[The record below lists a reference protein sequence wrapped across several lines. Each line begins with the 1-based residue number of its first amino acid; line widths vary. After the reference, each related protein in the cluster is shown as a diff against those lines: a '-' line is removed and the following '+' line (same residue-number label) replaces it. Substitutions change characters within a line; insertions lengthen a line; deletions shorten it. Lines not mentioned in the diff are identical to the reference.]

1 MSTIFDAQPA
11 PVSKQGMFSMDEV
24 ILSDRKKKKDALRIA
39 QMRSANT
46 GVAMEQSFR
55 EAMGEIESGID
66 VQALQQKEQSAYA
79 AIVSSDLTEYV
90 AQNAANPDPNVQASI
105 NNIISD
111 FSGVRDSLLD
121 DYDGVEQVFVDQYAD
136 ESIESFRQRQLA
148 GRYTVNRKVDEI
160 FEENGFLEN
169 SGNFVAQLFAPDDIK
184 DMNDLA
190 GSLGT
195 DIPGLMDLMA
205 DFQTRDPEEQMV
217 VMEELL
223 PVIVDAFDNNPSAVR
238 GFVDMMYSD
247 DIGFDVG
254 LTAAFDS
261 LALLDVAFVARGVSS
276 LIKLGSRS
284 ARNRNSASEF
294 ADLDNMEM
302 AGATVARAGSDQTD
316 EVLEAVDANRT
327 DLASTANPA
336 RMEDQPILTGQMDDL
351 AAEVQKNFKPIT
363 NRIVEDLLPVAGNKL
378 SRGEAKK
385 LATKKHSLEYDIAK
399 LEKQRAAITK
409 KDVRAG
415 TAKRSVMTEKISKLN
430 DQLATV
436 NERIAI
442 NTVSAEAYADI
453 SRLSQGI
460 IPPRL
465 KPAFDA
471 MMKEELDK
479 IARPMP
485 KQAPNVSPRKEDAV
499 ELAANPRFMDAPEE
513 FGLTQEFAEAVK
525 TSVTLPL
532 RAIAEEGQ
540 DLSVEALSASQRKVA
555 EDRALERLH
564 KRMEKSGQNINS
576 LEVTGRSE
584 KGFTAR
590 YTTDAG
596 VDDTYSYDFTVSDSG
611 SLVAD
616 PKLAKSNVPSALR
629 GVLSPEVVW
638 NDMMGQFIKDV
649 TYGGQQ
655 TAKLANSLM
664 KKYREIDG
672 VLGKESRIHVDALL
686 EAGDEAGTVF
696 TPRELLDGMIDV
708 RIGEQ
713 GIRRKY
719 SKEEVMVYFQKR
731 AFFDELH
738 RFRNELMR
746 DQLSFKGFK
755 NIRYTDANGVARDAM
770 VRTYDDI
777 STAKAQLGEKSFY
790 IPDNEGK
797 GVAKFS
803 DNKFLRDKMIDQGYV
818 PVKLAQ
824 PIRNKNGKVMS
835 EWAMVRQDA
844 PKQLPSQVLNYSAG
858 YVPRIYKAGYTFV
871 KNGDS
876 PTQETILAFE
886 TRADAQKYADDLRN
900 DPSSEYKNPVVKA
913 DREFTDLERMEE
925 NAASF
930 GGLYTGARKT
940 RPLMVKTADGLERP
954 ERMSV
959 AGATQRYIQS
969 VSNVMPVNTYR
980 MAVVEQWMN
989 TVNDIAKLQGRQG
1002 IRKQDGIDGAI
1013 DLEPEDLAM
1022 MEDARAYIKN
1032 VLSIPSDKESHFRNT
1047 MMHLGEVMRGKPGG
1061 DWVLNNLHGDPVKA
1075 MKGLTFNAHLGWF
1088 NIRQLWVQAQNASI
1102 AVSMHPVQ
1110 GVKAVAKLPALRM
1123 AIHSDNPEVWKEIAK
1138 KSGMDVEEFVQDVDM
1153 VKKSGMLDAIN
1164 RVADFD
1170 ANVAGLGTGTFEGL
1184 RKAAA
1189 KGRVFYEEGETVSRL
1204 LAAQIAK
1211 NNLKDAGQ
1219 AITPQSLS
1227 EETLRLHMNLQAEN
1241 AATWQ
1246 QNVFGVPTQFM
1257 QVFAKFGE
1265 NIVPGLLGSK
1275 NAKWTRSESAKV
1287 LAGQVILYGTVG
1299 VPFAEGISAYL
1310 ADEAGTDPVAMQRE
1324 NPLLLEGIEEGLVG
1338 VLFSMAGLENN
1349 FSEGSS
1355 LLAGMDDNVAVE
1367 LASALADYMAGNE
1380 VDASVF
1386 DVGFGASGNTLVRGA
1401 DAIINLFDAARNMF
1415 THPSMATLGYETL
1428 DILDGLASTTSTWNN
1443 ARKAYYAKVLG
1454 EGLRSKR
1461 GNVLLTP
1468 EELGTN
1474 WASDVAKAVGFPY
1487 DREGALW
1494 RAYEYNIDSADSQRK
1509 TTQDLRKIYL
1519 EYTRSGN
1526 LDLYRKQKA
1535 ALLSVHNPFVRRD
1548 IEKNFNKST
1557 LVGDSA
1563 FTLQARKFTLDQL
1576 KNGGREPLPLLSG
1589 TLLEEENR

>member
-1 MSTIFDAQPA
+1 MSTIFDAQPE
-11 PVSKQGMFSMDEV
+11 PVSKQGMFSMDDV
-24 ILSDRKKKKDALRIA
+24 ILSDRKKKKDAFRIA
-39 QMRSANT
+39 QMRAANT
-46 GVAMEQSFR
+46 GVAMEDSFR

-66 VQALQQKEQSAYA
+66 VQALQQKEQSAHA
-79 AIVSSDLTEYV
+79 AVVSSELTEYV

-105 NNIISD
+105 NNIIAD
-111 FSGVRDSLLD
+111 FTGVRDSYLD
-121 DYDGVEQVFVDQYAD
+121 DFDGVEQVFVDQYAD
-136 ESIESFRQRQLA
+136 EDIEAYRQRQLA
-148 GRYTVNRKVDEI
+148 GRYTVNRMVEDR

-184 DMNDLA
+184 DMNDFA
-190 GSLGT
+190 GMLNT
-195 DIPGLMDLMA
+195 DIPGLMDIMA
-205 DFQTRDPEEQMV
+205 DFQTRDPEDQMV

-223 PVIVDAFDNNPSAVR
+223 PLIVEAYDNNPTAVR
-238 GFVDMMYSD
+238 GVVDMFYSD

-254 LTAAFDS
+254 LAAAFDA
-261 LALLDVAFVARGVSS
+261 LALVDVAFVARGISS
-276 LIKLGSRS
+276 LIKMGSRT
-284 ARNRNSASEF
+284 ARNRNGASEF
-294 ADLDNMEM
+294 ADLDNMEL
-302 AGATVARAGSDQTD
+302 AGATTARAGSDKTD
-316 EVLEAVDANRT
+316 EVLETLDANRI

-336 RMEDQPILTGQMDDL
+336 RMEDIPILTGQMDDL
-351 AAEVQKNFKPIT
+351 AAEVQKNFKPII
-363 NRIVEDLLPVAGNKL
+363 NRVVEDLLPVAGNKL

-385 LATKKHSLEYDIAK
+385 LSAKKHSLEYDIAK
-399 LEKQRAAITK
+399 LEKERAAVTK
-409 KDVRAG
+409 KDVRTG
-415 TAKRSVMTEKISKLN
+415 VAKKSVMTEKITRLN
-430 DQLATV
+430 DQLSAV
-436 NERIAI
+436 NETIAR
-442 NTVSAEAYADI
+442 NTVSAQAHADI

-465 KPAFDA
+465 RDSFNA

-479 IARPMP
+479 IARPLP
-485 KQAPNVSPRKEDAV
+485 KKAPNISPRKEDAV

-513 FGLTQEFAEAVK
+513 FGLTPEFAEAVK
-525 TSVTLPL
+525 SSVTLPL
-532 RAIAEEGQ
+532 RTIADESRE
-540 DLSVEALSASQRKVA
+540 LSVEALTASQRRIA
-555 EDRALERLH
+555 ENRALERL
-564 KRMEKSGQNINS
+564 KGRMERSGQNINTM
-576 LEVTGRSE
+576 EVTERSE

-590 YTTDAG
+590 YITDSGA
-596 VDDTYSYDFTVSDSG
+596 DDTYSYEFTVSDSG

-629 GVLSPEVVW
+629 GVFSPEVVW
-638 NDMMGQFIKDV
+638 NDMMGSFIKNV

-655 TAKLANSLM
+655 TSKIANSLM

-672 VLGKESRIHVDALL
+672 SIGKQSRIHVDALL

-696 TPRELLDGMIDV
+696 TPSELLDGMIDV

-755 NIRYTDANGVARDAM
+755 NIRYTDADGVARDAM

-777 STAKAQLGEKSFY
+777 NTAKSQLGEKSFY

-818 PVKLAQ
+818 PVKMAQ
-824 PIRNKNGKVMS
+824 PIRNKDGKTIA
-835 EWAMVRQDA
+835 EWAMVREGS

-858 YVPRIYKAGYTFV
+858 YVPRIYKPGYTFV

-876 PTQETILAFE
+876 PTQETLLAFE
-886 TRADAQKYADDLRN
+886 KKEDAYKYQEELLN
-900 DPSSEYKNPVVKA
+900 DPTSGYKKVVVKA

-940 RPLMVKTADGLERP
+940 SPLMVKTKDGLVRP

-959 AGATQRYIQS
+959 AGATQRYLQS
-969 VSNVMPVNTYR
+969 VSNILPINTYR
-980 MAVVEQWMN
+980 MAVVEQWEN
-989 TVNDIAKLQGRQG
+989 TVKDIAKLQSRDVDVPER
-1002 IRKQDGIDGAI
+1002 IEDTLKR
-1013 DLEPEDLAM
+1013 LEPEDRAM
-1022 MEDARAYIKN
+1022 MEDAREYIDR
-1032 VLSIPSDKESHFRNT
+1032 VLSIPSDEESFFRNT
-1047 MMHLGEVMRGKPGG
+1047 MMHIGEVMRGKPGG
-1061 DWVLNNLHGDPVKA
+1061 DWVLNNIHGDPVKA
-1075 MKGLTFNAHLGWF
+1075 LKGLTFNAHLGWF
-1088 NIRQLWVQAQNASI
+1088 NVRQLWVQAQNASI

-1110 GVKAVAKLPALRM
+1110 GLKAVAKLPSLRM
-1123 AIHSDNPEVWKEIAK
+1123 AIYSDNPDVWREVAR
-1138 KSGMDVEEFVQDVDM
+1138 KSKLDVEEFVQDVDM
-1153 VKKSGMLDAIN
+1153 VKKSGILDAIN

-1170 ANVAGLGTGTFEGL
+1170 ANAAGLGTGTFDSL

-1204 LAAQIAK
+1204 LASQIAK
-1211 NNLKDAGQ
+1211 NNLKDAGKE
-1219 AITPQSLS
+1219 ITPRSLT
-1227 EETLRLHMNLQAEN
+1227 EETLRLHMNLQSEN
-1241 AATWQ
+1241 AAKWQ
-1246 QNVFGVPTQFM
+1246 QNGFGVPTQFM

-1299 VPFAEGISAYL
+1299 VPFAEGIASYI
-1310 ADEAGTDPVAMQRE
+1310 ADEAGTDPVAMQRN
-1324 NPLLLEGIEEGLVG
+1324 NPLLLEGLEEGLVG

-1355 LLAGMDDNVAVE
+1355 LLAGMDDNVAFE
-1367 LASALADYMAGNE
+1367 LVAALADYMAGDE

-1386 DVGFGASGNTLVRGA
+1386 DVGLGASGNTLLRGG
-1401 DAIINLFDAARNMF
+1401 DAITNLFESARNIF
-1415 THPSMATLGYETL
+1415 THPSLATLGYETL
-1428 DILDGLASTTSTWNN
+1428 DVLDGLAGMTSTWNN

-1461 GNVLLTP
+1461 GNILLTP

-1474 WASDVAKAVGFPY
+1474 WASDVAKAIGFPY

-1494 RAYEYNIDSADSQRK
+1494 RAYDYNIDSADSQRQ
-1509 TTQDLRKIYL
+1509 TSQDLRQIYI

-1535 ALLSVHNPFVRRD
+1535 ALLSAHNPFVRRQ

-1563 FTLQARKFTLDQL
+1563 FTIQARKFTLDQV